1 VLLAEG
7 GDTIDYIGEYL
18 GADFEACGWEGLA
31 RSAER
36 AKKGM
41 VEV

>member
-7 GDTIDYIGEYL
+7 GDTVGYIGEYL
-18 GADFEACGWEGLA
+18 GADFKACGWEELA

-36 AKKGM
+36 AKKEM
-41 VEV
+41 VGV